1 MLPIFEPC
9 FKKNRKAIWRM
20 DKILLVDKAIEAALR
35 AGYRIRE
42 VYASTDFFVEQKEDE
57 TPVTLADHLAHQEI
71 YQILKST
78 SIPVLSEEG
87 NLADHDE
94 RRNWEK
100 LWLVDPL
107 DGTKEFIKRNDE
119 FTVNIALIMDG
130 HPILGIVYAPV
141 FDTLYVGMVGHGAWR
156 IQSPTESCTLQFL
169 HENGVSLPD
178 QQTSGKQ
185 IVLLSRSHMN
195 TETED
200 FISQFRKKHAN
211 VELQSKGSSLK
222 LCMIAEGSA
231 SIYPKLGT
239 TMEWD
244 TAAGHALLLASGKNI
259 FLPDLQ
265 TELIYNK
272 ENLQNP
278 HFIAL

>member
-1 MLPIFEPC
+1 MEEF
-9 FKKNRKAIWRM
+9 
-20 DKILLVDKAIEAALR
+20 LLVDKAIEAALR
-35 AGYRIRE
+35 AGNRIRE
-42 VYASTDFFVEQKEDE
+42 VYSSPDFFVEQKEDQ

-71 YQILKST
+71 SQILNVT
-78 SIPVLSEEG
+78 GIPVLSEEG
-87 NLADHDE
+87 SHANYSE
-94 RRNWEK
+94 RQNWEK

-119 FTVNIALIMDG
+119 FTVNIALIANG
-130 HPILGIVYAPV
+130 HPVAGVVYAPV
-141 FDTLYVGMVGHGAWR
+141 FDTLYVGIVGLGAWR
-156 IQSPTESCTLQFL
+156 IQSPPDFL
-169 HENGVSLPD
+169 TFQQIQENGIQLPD
-178 QQTSGKQ
+178 QQLVGKI

-195 TETED
+195 GQTEEY
-200 FISQFRKKHAN
+200 IKQLRQKN
-211 VELQSKGSSLK
+211 GNIELQSKGSSLK

-272 ENLQNP
+272 KNLQNP